1 MGLRGIAAV
10 ALVGLLAACAGEQ
23 GAAKQEKTAVEG
35 SHERFLTYL
44 DKCSATHGTDP
55 RTATVGEN
63 ELVAHEREWRSCA
76 YEGIRTIIMPA
87 SAYSQDYA
95 EMIAEDQVMT
105 EMVAKGEMTRTERR
119 ARLDAMREEI
129 AAKEAKASE
138 LSAEQAE
145 RNAAL
150 VRQIRGLP

>member
-1 MGLRGIAAV
+1 
-10 ALVGLLAACAGEQ
+10 
-23 GAAKQEKTAVEG
+23 
-35 SHERFLTYL
+35 
-44 DKCSATHGTDP
+44 
-55 RTATVGEN
+55 
-63 ELVAHEREWRSCA
+63 VAHEREWRSCA

-87 SAYSQDYA
+87 STYSQDYA

-105 EMVAKGEMTRTERR
+105 EKVAQGEMTRTERR

-138 LSAEQAE
+138 LSAEHAE

-150 VRQIRGLP
+150 VPNSAACRDRGAAAVAKQIATAEWNKTTGAGLVAQAAPQSGVCTTVRVSSPRPPSGGSS

>member
-1 MGLRGIAAV
+1 MGLRRIAAV

-23 GAAKQEKTAVEG
+23 GAPKHEKTAVEL
-35 SHERFLTYL
+35 SHERFLAYL
-44 DKCSATHGTDP
+44 DNCSATYGTDP
-55 RTATVGEN
+55 RTATVGEK

-87 SAYSQDYA
+87 STYSQDYA

-105 EMVAKGEMTRTERR
+105 EKVAQGEMTRTERR

-138 LSAEQAE
+138 LSAEHAE